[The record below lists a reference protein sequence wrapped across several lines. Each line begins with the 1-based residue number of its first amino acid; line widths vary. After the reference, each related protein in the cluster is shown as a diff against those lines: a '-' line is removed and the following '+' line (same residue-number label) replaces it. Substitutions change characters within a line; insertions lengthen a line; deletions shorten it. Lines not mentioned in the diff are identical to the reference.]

1 MAIHTHLYF
10 MALLAFFNMIS
21 VSKKIAFAQQIVHVH
36 QKIKFQR
43 VGHFQEGLV

>member
-1 MAIHTHLYF
+1 
-10 MALLAFFNMIS
+10 MALLTFFDMS
-21 VSKKIAFAQQIVHVH
+21 SASKKIAFAQKIVHVH